1 MTVQASRNRD
11 LEQQLQTYRSGG
23 TPDVNDSS
31 TSNAINGT
39 SADGDQL
46 GGLMLHDEVGGEDAF
61 NLLSSNG
68 INGINGSSYRKGFGG
83 FELESVEEM
92 DMEEDHNHPQHLR
105 SRSHQDQDEDMDRPS
120 TADTGMGA
128 AETSPSSGSLDD
140 DGHDDGEEEE
150 RGRRGRDGARPGL
163 SLSSSL
169 KTQGIAVGEIKV
181 KEEKDM
187 ETS

>member
-46 GGLMLHDEVGGEDAF
+46 GGLMLHDEVGGEDTF

-92 DMEEDHNHPQHLR
+92 DMEEDHSQHLR